1 MIPTIMNSLI
11 NLPKSERTF
20 AVALVKLFRKSVK
33 KTLKGASI
41 SAVCGNSRNRSV
53 GLRMNQ
59 SSRSVGTILFVIF
72 FATGA
77 LICLVTV
84 LALALP
90 GSGLESIWRLKPEAR
105 NQFEEIGGG
114 VSIVLMAAI
123 GTACAVAAVG
133 LAQAAKWGRWVAIGI
148 LTANLVGDSVNA
160 LLRRDPKTL
169 LGLPI
174 GGLMIWYLVK
184 KKVSVEK

>member
-1 MIPTIMNSLI
+1 M
-11 NLPKSERTF
+11 
-20 AVALVKLFRKSVK
+20 
-33 KTLKGASI
+33 
-41 SAVCGNSRNRSV
+41 
-53 GLRMNQ
+53 
-59 SSRSVGTILFVIF
+59 
-72 FATGA
+72 
-77 LICLVTV
+77 
-84 LALALP
+84 
-90 GSGLESIWRLKPEAR
+90 
-105 NQFEEIGGG
+105 
-114 VSIVLMAAI
+114 LMAAI

-169 LGLPI
+169 LGIPI